1 MNNWWKKNILIIPL
15 IFTVFK
21 IQSPSA
27 IAAKTN
33 IFFNSFTTSVLQ
45 NRVFQPWLLAK
56 SKTTCQQ
63 FNSQYQQVYAFE
75 TQRFYIGI
83 CQGENNYFYY
93 RQSKLNP
100 EKTLLLPAKIV
111 FGGDV
116 YQAVDGR
123 TIYFVGMDDN
133 GYYSSVMK
141 NNNEIVF
148 EPEIA
153 QPSATLTE
161 TATPSAATTNI
172 TNSDESNS
180 EEVNKDTFSLNLD
193 DSRDRPTKTQICTRD
208 STALA
213 PEFNGWQEFIG
224 KSPKIVGEY
233 ATSNGHNFTYNAETP
248 KQALVETKDGLL
260 VNLDIATFSKTVD
273 RVCIDPI
280 VSSDPQY

>member
-1 MNNWWKKNILIIPL
+1 MSNWWKKNILIIPL

-33 IFFNSFTTSVLQ
+33 IFFNSLTTSTLE
-45 NRVFQPWLLAK
+45 NRRVKSWLFAK
-56 SKTTCQQ
+56 NTTACQQ
-63 FNSQYQQVYAFE
+63 LNSQYQPVYTFE

-83 CQGENNYFYY
+83 CQRESNYVYY

-111 FGGDV
+111 FGGDI
-116 YQAVDGR
+116 YQAVDGK

-133 GYYSSVMK
+133 GYYSSVMQ

-148 EPEIA
+148 EPEIDP
-153 QPSATLTE
+153 PSATLAE
-161 TATPSAATTNI
+161 TVTPSPSTEENVELG
-172 TNSDESNS
+172 ESNS
-180 EEVNKDTFSLNLD
+180 EEVKKDTFPLSLDN
-193 DSRDRPTKTQICTRD
+193 SSDRQSQICTQNR
-208 STALA
+208 TNLA

-224 KSPKIVGEY
+224 KSPKTVNEY
-233 ATSNGHNFTYNAETP
+233 ATNNGHNFTYNEDTP
-248 KQALVETKDGLL
+248 KQALVETKDGLV
-260 VNLDIATFSKTVD
+260 VNLDIATLSKTVR

-280 VSSDPQY
+280 VSTDT

>member
-1 MNNWWKKNILIIPL
+1 MSNWWKKNILIIPL

-21 IQSPSA
+21 LQPPQA

-33 IFFNSFTTSVLQ
+33 IFLNSLATSALQ

-56 SKTTCQQ
+56 NKTTCQQ
-63 FNSQYQQVYAFE
+63 LNSQYQQVYAFE

-83 CQGENNYFYY
+83 CQEENNYFYY

-100 EKTLLLPAKIV
+100 EKTLLLPAQIV
-111 FGGDV
+111 FGGDI

-161 TATPSAATTNI
+161 TATPSAETANVT
-172 TNSDESNS
+172 SSQSNS
-180 EEVNKDTFSLNLD
+180 EGANKDTFSLNLD
-193 DSRDRPTKTQICTRD
+193 QSRDRPTQTQICTRD

-213 PEFNGWQEFIG
+213 PELNGWQEFIG

-233 ATSNGHNFTYNAETP
+233 ATSNGHNFTYNQETP
-248 KQALVETKDGLL
+248 KQALVKTKDGLV
-260 VNLDIATFSKTVD
+260 VNLDIATFSQTVR
-273 RVCIDPI
+273 RVCVDPI
-280 VSSDPQY
+280 VSTDPQY